1 MNKMKEKENLIREL
15 KMYLPQ
21 LILEI
26 LRDPDFGLEIRDDI
40 KEKLEKIRKK
50 KVKFFNEEEVKK
62 KLKL

>member
-1 MNKMKEKENLIREL
+1 MAKIKERENLIREL

-26 LRDPDFGLEIRDDI
+26 LRDPDFGLGIREEI